1 MLDTI
6 KNKCAVRLFLLKARR
21 SGVVV
26 CRVTRIIVQQVQPS
40 VGKQCSAS
48 AVMRGK
54 GEGREGGRIDQAWV
68 TTTGVA
74 ALHGNWYPP
83 SA

>member
-1 MLDTI
+1 MLDVI

-21 SGVVV
+21 GGVVV

-54 GEGREGGRIDQAWV
+54 GGGREGGRED
-68 TTTGVA
+68 
-74 ALHGNWYPP
+74 
-83 SA
+83 